1 MSTVITNQF
10 LKVIS
15 NRLQILKEEEGE
27 QTITNSLELMLT
39 SLRY

>member
-1 MSTVITNQF
+1 MSTAITNQF

-15 NRLQILKEEEGE
+15 NRLQFLKEEEGE
-27 QTITNSLELMLT
+27 HTINNSLKLMLT